1 MPTPN
6 DFTPPATVEGCTVG
20 ALSRSAGA
28 LYVHAGRSKLDL
40 PVEVSFVRTS
50 ALTGGFDADDMLA
63 VVRRASAVHHEAL
76 LPYLTGGRSTP
87 AEESASGGYV
97 FAVAKTVDG
106 SSLGDLVA
114 KDGPLSESKA
124 LALAASLAG
133 ALAALERAGM
143 RHGDIAPQRIVRT
156 SGDQWMLCPPRLVP
170 ASIAPRA
177 ERWQAP
183 EEARGAESGVQ
194 SDLFALGL
202 VLAFA
207 LNGGHLLAESSD
219 ARRALRDWKTPDL
232 ALALRRAGDA
242 TRAVVARLLAPEPA
256 NRFPSAAD
264 ALRAIQE
271 AAASP
276 GEKIAV
282 APIGK
287 PIAEPPRRPPA
298 RLYVG
303 GKTGESVLDLD
314 DAAVHVGP
322 VPGRSARAQ
331 AEPFQGAVAR
341 FERTPTGDVVHALV
355 PELTVNG
362 TRAESKTLADGDV
375 VAAPDFSAR
384 YERSAAPAPARA
396 PAAAPPARSPLAA
409 AIVSIAVVGTMA
421 AMAWGAWRVMQ
432 ASGGASSAKA
442 MADRSRAAL
451 DEEKRLHAPAVAPSA
466 AGDGAAQNERS
477 ARDAY
482 EAAVQWA
489 RRRPSEARA
498 KYYAVW
504 QRFPDTAHGLLARL
518 EAADIDRQARPVPD
532 RGLED
537 LLNTAEAAEGAVDD
551 DTASKLRAYAE
562 DHTGTLAGERAHL
575 ALVRSQAVRTG
586 RFDADI
592 AKLDAAIAKKEW
604 REATEVLAK
613 MLDYA
618 PLSVRDQLL
627 ARRRTIEDALHETQR
642 DSSGAAPAPTPDPTA
657 KKSPEGTPKTD
668 DADRNRKAEE
678 VFRSGQKLMDTGK
691 ETEALDAFLTF
702 LREYRETPN
711 GVRHEPEARGRIAT
725 LTTGP
730 AGIAKL
736 FRGKVEC
743 TDKAKNRWKISYDF
757 SDAEQ
762 LKDFV
767 DVLAFDASPRAAWKA
782 DNGAV
787 KSTRGSGA
795 FVLDAVFLPD
805 EVSVSVSVTPD
816 KPHDLGVMFVDP
828 TEQRRFYL
836 FTLQNTFFTLGKGD
850 AAKPFLENAIVLF
863 GPNMWRD
870 TPPGTL
876 GFVRKCGIDEPQVRP
891 NEPTPVRAGK
901 SGAEVWMK
909 FEGGRSIRGSAY
921 GDTKYDFPGVTPGVF
936 VLGSGGFFDDFVVE
950 GALDVDWV
958 QKRWRAILANL

>member
-1 MPTPN
+1 MPTPSPN
-6 DFTPPATVEGCTVG
+6 DFAPPETVEGCRVG
-20 ALSRSAGA
+20 ALLRSSGA
-28 LYVHAGRSKLDL
+28 LAVHAGRSKLEL
-40 PVEVSFVRTS
+40 PVEISFVRTS
-50 ALTGGFDADDMLA
+50 ALTGGFEPDDMLA
-63 VVRRASAVHHEAL
+63 VVRRAAAVHHEAL
-76 LPYLTGGRSTP
+76 LPYLTGGRSAP
-87 AEESASGGYV
+87 GDDASGGGYV
-97 FAVAKTVDG
+97 FAVAKTAEG
-106 SSLGDLVA
+106 NTLGDLVA
-114 KDGPLSESKA
+114 KDGPLPEAKA
-124 LALAASLAG
+124 LALATSIAG

-143 RHGDIAPQRIVRT
+143 RHGDLAPQRIVRMAN
-156 SGDQWMLCPPRLVP
+156 DQWMLCPPRLVP
-170 ASIAPRA
+170 ASISPRA

-207 LNGGHLLAESSD
+207 LNGGHLLAETAD
-219 ARRALRDWKTPDL
+219 ARRSLRDWKTPDL
-232 ALALRRAGDA
+232 ALALRRAGDSV
-242 TRAVVARLLAPEPA
+242 RAVVARLLAPEPA
-256 NRFPSAAD
+256 NRFPTAAD

-276 GEKIAV
+276 GDRIAT

-287 PIAEPPRRPPA
+287 PLADPPRRPPG
-298 RLYVG
+298 RLYVDARLG
-303 GKTGESVLDLD
+303 ACVLDID
-314 DAAVHVGP
+314 DASIHVGP
-322 VPGRSARAQ
+322 LPGRMARAQ
-331 AEPFQGAVAR
+331 AEPFDGAVAR
-341 FERTPTGDVVHALV
+341 IERTPSGDVVHALS

-362 TRAESKTLADGDV
+362 AKAASKPLADGDV
-375 VAAPDFSAR
+375 IAAPEFSAR
-384 YERSAAPAPARA
+384 YERAAAPARA
-396 PAAAPPARSPLAA
+396 TAPAAPARSPMAA
-409 AIVSIAVVGTMA
+409 VVFAVAVVGTIA
-421 AMAWGAWRVMQ
+421 ALGWGAWTVLQ
-432 ASGGASSAKA
+432 ATGESANAKA
-442 MADRSRAAL
+442 MADRSRSAL
-451 DEEKRLHAPAVAPSA
+451 DEEKRRHAPAQAPA
-466 AGDGAAQNERS
+466 QGAEDPAQSERA
-477 ARDAY
+477 ARDSY

-498 KYYAVW
+498 KYYSVW
-504 QRFPDTAHGLLARL
+504 QRYPDTAYGLLARL

-532 RGLED
+532 KALED
-537 LLNTAEAAEGAVDD
+537 LLNAAEAAEGVVDD
-551 DTASKLRAYAE
+551 DTANQLRTYAE
-562 DHTGTLAGERAHL
+562 DHQGTLAGERAHL

-586 RFDADI
+586 RFDADL
-592 AKLDAAIAKKEW
+592 AALDAAIAKKDW
-604 REATEVLAK
+604 REAMSVLSRVS
-613 MLDYA
+613 DYA
-618 PLSVRDQLL
+618 PLSMKDQLL
-627 ARRRTIEDALHETQR
+627 ARRRTIEDALNETR
-642 DSSGAAPAPTPDPTA
+642 KGSAGGPPAPTDPAT
-657 KKSPEGTPKTD
+657 KKGPEGGTKTD
-668 DADRNRKAEE
+668 EADRNRKAEE
-678 VFRSGQKLMDTGK
+678 VFRSGQRLMDGGK
-691 ETEALDAFLTF
+691 EIEALDAFLTF

-736 FRGKVEC
+736 FRGKTERA
-743 TDKAKNRWKISYDF
+743 DKGRWRISYDF

-767 DVLAFDASPRAAWKA
+767 DVLAFESPPRATWKA

-816 KPHDLGVMFVDP
+816 KPHDLGVMFMDP
-828 TEQRRFYL
+828 SEQRRFYL
-836 FTLQNTFFTLGKGD
+836 FTLQNTFFKLGKGD
-850 AAKPFLENAIVLF
+850 AAQPFLENAVVLF

-876 GFVRKCGIDEPQVRP
+876 GFVRKCGSDEPQVRP
-891 NEPTPVRAGK
+891 NEPVPIRAGK

-936 VLGSGGFFDDFVVE
+936 VLQSGGYFDDFVVE